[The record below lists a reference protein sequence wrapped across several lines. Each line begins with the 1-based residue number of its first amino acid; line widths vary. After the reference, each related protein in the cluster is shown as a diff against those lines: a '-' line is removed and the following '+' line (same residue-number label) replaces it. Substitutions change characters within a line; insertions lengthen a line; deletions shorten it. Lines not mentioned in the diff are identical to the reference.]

1 MKEIKYFILLGRTPI
16 AVDLMT
22 WANACER
29 VFRAHIDGDDPWRI
43 GHDQI
48 NERCR
53 VSTVFLGLNH
63 NFGRGE
69 PLLFETMIFGGPLA
83 GEMSRYCTYN
93 EAERGHAA
101 AVVQAKKACAQIATI
116 KDRALHSPDDGEL

>member
-29 VFRAHIDGDDPWRI
+29 VFRADIGGVNPWLVGRDQIDGA
-43 GHDQI
+43 
-48 NERCR
+48 CR
-53 VSTVFLGLNH
+53 VSTVFLGLDH

-69 PLLFETMIFGGPLA
+69 PLLFETTIFGGPLD
-83 GEMSRYCTYN
+83 GEMWRYGTYS

-116 KDRALHSPDDGEL
+116 KDRAHE